1 VQRHL
6 RHPDTAHTLK
16 ELCECCGLFGH
27 DLVVRE
33 ELAVSYTHA
42 LVEPHR
48 SVRRSLV
55 RRCRHRRQDRHE
67 AVSDD
72 LRVARLSAHQ
82 GGREALAPKADRP
95 MLTRYAPGVRLRTTK
110 EPSSFVTALS
120 AVPTSRTTACVT
132 GAPAESVTRPPNA
145 APPVGVV
152 SVDRDRVSGG
162 ARPRPLSLAAC
173 PYADAAAGVAIH
185 AAIST
190 VFVARCHRGEA
201 TGLPRP
207 DRCAGARLAT
217 ERLGSHGAHHSTPT
231 STSRALHCAHPR
243 MSPPVDVPT
252 HRVCRPRRRGCWS

>member
-1 VQRHL
+1 MRLSGDSAPSSGKRRLSHVQLLWDTVDDIRHAAPRPRSPDTEVPGARHL

-67 AVSDD
+67 ACQDD

-82 GGREALAPKADRP
+82 GGRGSAAGRKPIRP

-110 EPSSFVTALS
+110 EPSSFVT
-120 AVPTSRTTACVT
+120 RTV
-132 GAPAESVTRPPNA
+132 
-145 APPVGVV
+145 
-152 SVDRDRVSGG
+152 GG
-162 ARPRPLSLAAC
+162 A
-173 PYADAAAGVAIH
+173 DKQND
-185 AAIST
+185 
-190 VFVARCHRGEA
+190 
-201 TGLPRP
+201 GLR
-207 DRCAGARLAT
+207 DRCAG
-217 ERLGSHGAHHSTPT
+217 
-231 STSRALHCAHPR
+231 
-243 MSPPVDVPT
+243 
-252 HRVCRPRRRGCWS
+252 